1 MVWCTNAYK
10 FLRCFLVMG
19 LGGGTGVGKE
29 EGLRA
34 GFKDGALEAEYVAS
48 DFSFKTSIPLV
59 GRTREGALCDLAEKI
74 VEHGIPY
81 ADCQEVLVP
90 SLGHEVLSGSDR
102 DHLFECAYCFYHSS
116 KE

>member
-1 MVWCTNAYK
+1 MEN
-10 FLRCFLVMG
+10 
-19 LGGGTGVGKE
+19 GKK
-29 EGLRA
+29 GFRA
-34 GFKDGALEAEYVAS
+34 GFKDGALEAEYVCE
-48 DFSFKTSIPLV
+48 DFSFKSSIPLV
-59 GRTREGALCDLAEKI
+59 KRTRRVALSDLAEKI